1 MELTLLGTAGPKG
14 WPQPFC
20 TCASCLGCTGPV
32 VRGPACVLLD
42 GTLLLDCGPEPAHA
56 AARAGHPLTGVR
68 RLLLS
73 GPADSAP
80 LAWLPA
86 AGLDE
91 V

>member
-32 VRGPACVLLD
+32 VRGPASVLLD

-56 AARAGHPLTGVR
+56 AARAGRPLTGC
-68 RLLLS
+68 
-73 GPADSAP
+73 G
-80 LAWLPA
+80 
-86 AGLDE
+86 GCC
-91 V
+91 